1 MTSLRPE
8 LSSRRQQVISAMDR
22 ALNCSSGARLCSR
35 NRGEAVV
42 ESKEAGV
49 GAKSRIASS
58 GASMRLVLNVCQR
71 SDVHQVKQ
79 RVIELK
85 ANDPETEALYV

>member
-1 MTSLRPE
+1 M
-8 LSSRRQQVISAMDR
+8 
-22 ALNCSSGARLCSR
+22 
-35 NRGEAVV
+35 V